1 MSFLNSLFEGL
12 QTFGSEM
19 TDWGPAVGELTDM
32 GRQALGEGVE
42 LAQRGM
48 STVQGWFGDAVTEAR
63 QATRETTEQ
72 IRGAGG
78 ARAYFETQTDTDM
91 GLGST
96 LGEMDDALAER
107 FANSQLEL
115 QNLHPTP
122 VWEPQDPL
130 MGVLQEDPA
139 LDGVANT
146 LDLNNEADLLRAK
159 DLLEKAAKE
168 TTWEDVDT
176 WAEGEFGVG
185 ESVEMTEFK
194 PTPGA
199 PPSAPGHGRRSR
211 WAYVNHCKPD
221 VGLMW
226 A

>member
-12 QTFGSEM
+12 KTFGTEM
-19 TDWGPAVGELTDM
+19 TDWGPAVGELTDI

-42 LAQRGM
+42 LAQRGV
-48 STVQGWFGDAVTEAR
+48 SSARAWVFGDPVTEAR
-63 QATRETTEQ
+63 QATLETTSD

-78 ARAYFETQTDTDM
+78 ARAYFETQADTSM
-91 GLGST
+91 GVSST

-115 QNLHPTP
+115 QNLHPNP

-130 MGVLQEDPA
+130 MGVLQEQPA

-168 TTWEDVDT
+168 TTWEAVDT

-185 ESVEMTEFK
+185 ENDRVQDDTRR
-194 PTPGA
+194 PAQWRPGNHA
-199 PPSAPGHGRRSR
+199 GRGAATRAHPR
-211 WAYVNHCKPD
+211 RRR
-221 VGLMW
+221 
-226 A
+226 